1 MVCAYPA
8 ELTVPPS
15 EVNAE
20 ALAGLSPEQRKA
32 RLGQAL
38 LPRVQ
43 NHQPILAVHI
53 TVLLLE
59 LSDAELLTLL
69 ENDARLEQK
78 VEEATSELALRDE
91 TGRVRRSD
99 D

>member
-1 MVCAYPA
+1 MPS
-8 ELTVPPS
+8 S
-15 EVNAE
+15 EVTAE
-20 ALAGLSPEQRKA
+20 TLAGLSPEQRKA

-59 LSDAELLTLL
+59 LGDAEVLTLL
-69 ENDARLEQK
+69 ENDARLERK

-91 TGRVRRSD
+91 TGRARRSGD
-99 D
+99 